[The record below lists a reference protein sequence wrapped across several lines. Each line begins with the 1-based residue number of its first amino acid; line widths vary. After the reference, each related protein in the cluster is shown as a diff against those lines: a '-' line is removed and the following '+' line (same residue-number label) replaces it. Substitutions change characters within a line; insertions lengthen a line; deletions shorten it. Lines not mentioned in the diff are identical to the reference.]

1 MSPRY
6 AYTRPELLLMSKMI
20 ENNIRFQTQFPILVK
35 KYKKY
40 YIVDFLIE
48 NKLIVEVDG
57 VKHRTSLN
65 RIKKD
70 KIRDKAL
77 RAKGYNIL
85 RIPDYE
91 ILNNIDEVIKK
102 IKKKIMKINS

>member
-1 MSPRY
+1 MKK
-6 AYTRPELLLMSKMI
+6 LI

-57 VKHRTSLN
+57 IKHRVSLN

-70 KIRDKAL
+70 KKRDKAL

-85 RIPDYE
+85 RVPDIE
-91 ILNNIDEVIKK
+91 ILNNVDEVIKE
-102 IKKKIMKINS
+102 IKKKIKEINR